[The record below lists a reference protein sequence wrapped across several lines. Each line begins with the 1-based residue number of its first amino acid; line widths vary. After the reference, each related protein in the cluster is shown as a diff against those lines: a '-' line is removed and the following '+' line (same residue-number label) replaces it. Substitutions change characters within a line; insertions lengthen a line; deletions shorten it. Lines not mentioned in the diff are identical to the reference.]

1 MWMIIFLHGEGFLRK
16 SRLSIELLSSSLQS
30 LTKLLNAAVCVN
42 QLVSLLLRISASLC

>member
-30 LTKLLNAAVCVN
+30 LTKLKAAVCVN
-42 QLVSLLLRISASLC
+42 QLVSLLLRMSASLC